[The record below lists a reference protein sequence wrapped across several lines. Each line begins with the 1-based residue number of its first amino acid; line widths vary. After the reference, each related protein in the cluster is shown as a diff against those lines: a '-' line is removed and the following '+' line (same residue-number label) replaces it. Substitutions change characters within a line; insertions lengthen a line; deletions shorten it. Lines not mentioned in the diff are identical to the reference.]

1 MVIQLYYTP
10 HLKNGKYH
18 NGRIFNTMGKRK
30 KSKTKLS
37 PRINSLELEDIVNS
51 FLDGNSNPNWDEF
64 ENWFGK
70 DILN

>member
-1 MVIQLYYTP
+1 
-10 HLKNGKYH
+10 
-18 NGRIFNTMGKRK
+18 MGKRK